1 MLQNSKNKF
10 PVYTEL
16 EQKISPGVW
25 KGIQFFVVAMVIA
38 LCVSLFVY
46 PDRTLF
52 LFWRVIIPVL
62 PLVFLLALGLWR
74 NICPLATLNQIP
86 ISFKFNRNLTLPK
99 WLAKNYYL
107 ISISLFLII
116 VPARKLLFN
125 TDGPALAL
133 FILTVAA
140 LAFVMGIFYKGKSGF
155 CNSICPV
162 LPVERIYGQTPFFM
176 IRNSHCEQCVSC
188 TKNCIDNNP
197 NGAYL
202 ADLYDD
208 DNYFKAP
215 RKFFAGMFPGFIIA
229 FYTLPDP
236 PAISAISLY
245 MQFALF
251 STVSAGIFFLIEF
264 IIKTTTNKLT
274 GFFGAAALNLYY
286 WFNAPLLA
294 ELIST
299 PPSMWFIWSVR
310 VVVLIVTIAWLFRTY
325 KKEQTYKEHFLELQ
339 KV

>member
-1 MLQNSKNKF
+1 MQNSINIF
-10 PVYTEL
+10 PDYTEL
-16 EQKISPGVW
+16 EQKIAPGIW
-25 KGIQFFVVAMVIA
+25 KGVQFFAVAVVIA
-38 LCVSLFVY
+38 LCISLFLF
-46 PDRTLF
+46 PDTTLF
-52 LFWRVIIPVL
+52 LLWRVIIPLL

-86 ISFKFNRNLTLPK
+86 ISFKFNLGLNLPN
-99 WLAKNYYL
+99 WLNKSYYL

-133 FILTVAA
+133 FILVVAA
-140 LAFVMGIFYKGKSGF
+140 IAFVMGIFYEGKSGF

-176 IRNSHCEQCVSC
+176 IRNSHCVECVGC
-188 TKNCIDNNP
+188 TKNCMDKNP

-202 ADLYDD
+202 SDLYDD
-208 DNYFKAP
+208 NSYFKAP
-215 RKFFAGMFPGFIIA
+215 RKFFVGMFPGFIIA

-236 PAISAISLY
+236 PVISAISMYL
-245 MQFALF
+245 QFALF
-251 STVSAGIFFLIEF
+251 SVVSAGIFFLIEYF
-264 IIKTTTNKLT
+264 IKATTNKLT
-274 GFFGAAALNLYY
+274 GLFGAAALNLYY

-294 ELIST
+294 ELISM
-299 PPSMWFIWSVR
+299 PPSLWFIWLVR
-310 VVVLIVTIAWLFRTY
+310 VLVLLITIAWLIRTY
-325 KKEQTYKEHFLELQ
+325 KKEQAYKEHIWELQ